1 MDTYT
6 YDIQDFVV
14 ADYIKSSM
22 TKVWL
27 NILREGNTALCGWS
41 GLWLDVEIWCSS
53 SALFVQ
59 LLTDDKATVLRN
71 AYKETKIRKNEVNR
85 PWRVHA
91 LDSNGKHSVIAARW
105 DVTFYLFSSSE
116 WVLPQLVAS
125 NRDSIH
131 ISLHPVQRKKQ
142 SCTCLYEEFID
153 LISFSQNLIWRSIIW
168 IFSHLLPTAAFRPF
182 QKHDLFFILKHR

>member
-1 MDTYT
+1 
-6 YDIQDFVV
+6 
-14 ADYIKSSM
+14 M

-41 GLWLDVEIWCSS
+41 GLWLEVEIWCSS

-131 ISLHPVQRKKQ
+131 ISLLERLAGQTSAVRGWTRGQTGESESERRRWIQKWKERR
-142 SCTCLYEEFID
+142 EEGKCGKEEGGK
-153 LISFSQNLIWRSIIW
+153 RSG
-168 IFSHLLPTAAFRPF
+168 STEQPF
-182 QKHDLFFILKHR
+182 VL